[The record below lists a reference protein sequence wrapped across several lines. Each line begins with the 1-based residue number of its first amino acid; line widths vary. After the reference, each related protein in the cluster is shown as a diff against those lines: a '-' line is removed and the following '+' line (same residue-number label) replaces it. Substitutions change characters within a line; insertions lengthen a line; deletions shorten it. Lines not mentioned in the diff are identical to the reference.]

1 MKVLKKLSEFRNAL
15 HQRERIQDEVQ
26 EVRVKTE
33 LPFTDDTVMTLAVD
47 KWLMTDESHS
57 HAWRVV

>member
-1 MKVLKKLSEFRNAL
+1 MLMKVLKKLSEFWNAL

-33 LPFTDDTVMTLAVD
+33 LSFTDDTVMTLAVA
-47 KWLMTDESHS
+47 K
-57 HAWRVV
+57 